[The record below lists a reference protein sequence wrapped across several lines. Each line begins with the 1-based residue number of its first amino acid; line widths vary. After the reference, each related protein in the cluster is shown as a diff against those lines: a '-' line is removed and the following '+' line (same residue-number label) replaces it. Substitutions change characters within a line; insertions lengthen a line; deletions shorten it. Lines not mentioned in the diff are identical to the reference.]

1 MIEALLAALA
11 KFNDPVAIGMIFLG
25 AILGITFGALP
36 GFSPVTGLALA
47 LPFTFGMD
55 PMIAMILFA
64 GIIGSAHFGG
74 SIPAILLNTPGT
86 APNACTCFDGFPLAK
101 QGQAARAL
109 AISAT
114 SAGVGTVIGLIALI
128 IAIPIIRPFILSF
141 MTPDFFWLV
150 VFGLVT
156 ISFASKGN
164 LLKGLAGGGF
174 GVLLAFIGYSGL
186 FAIERFTLSSWYLW
200 DGLKLVP
207 LVIGI
212 FAISEIISYASKGGT
227 ISQVDMTEKGKG
239 VWWRQVKQG
248 VKDVFSRPLIFI
260 RGSLIGVVIGAIPGV
275 GGSAANFISYTVAM
289 QNSKHA
295 EEYGKG
301 SIEALIASETANDAK
316 DGPAILPTVA
326 FGIPGS
332 PDTAIL
338 LAALILHGLT
348 PGPLLLRDDLPI
360 VMMLVL
366 GIFFS
371 QIFTSSFGL
380 FSANLL
386 ARITMIRVQ
395 LLAPF
400 VLILCIAGAFA
411 YRQYIWDILLAV
423 LLGVVGYLFKRYDFR
438 VITILIG
445 YMLGSMAERYF
456 HTSLRLAQ
464 GSYTVFVSNPISVVL
479 IVLILTMLLYPVI
492 KGWLQYRREK
502 GNKAQED
509 GLQIAEKT
517 TQSAVESAPVA
528 AGDEIE
534 KLKPWKSGE
543 FIFTVAIAVFVLMIL
558 IFSFQY
564 GERARLMPII
574 VSSGTLIL
582 LLGLLVG
589 HFSPELMKRMEVGL
603 DEMLGGSSKKKCE
616 VEEEVQTAA
625 GSVLRI
631 IFWIVGMGAA
641 IFLFGLPVSIPLFLL
656 AYLILEGKIV
666 WWKALLIA
674 ALGAAIFFV
683 ALNFLGVR
691 LWLGAIPSLI
701 PDILGGSIIPRL

>member
-1 MIEALLAALA
+1 MIEALLTALA
-11 KFNDPVAIGMIFLG
+11 KFNDPLAIGMIFLG
-25 AILGITFGALP
+25 AVLGIMFGALP
-36 GFSPVTGLALA
+36 GFSPVTGLALL

-64 GIIGSAHFGG
+64 GVIGSAHFGG
-74 SIPAILLNTPGT
+74 SIPSILLNTPGT
-86 APNACTCFDGFPLAK
+86 APNACTCFDGFPLARK
-101 QGQAARAL
+101 GQAARAL

-114 SAGVGTVIGLIALI
+114 SAGVATVIGLAALML
-128 IAIPIIRPFILSF
+128 AIPIIRPFILSF

-164 LLKGLAGGGF
+164 LLKGLAGGGI

-186 FAIERFTLSSWYLW
+186 FAIERFTFNSHYLW

-227 ISQVDMTEKGKG
+227 ISQVDMAEKGKG

-248 VKDVFSRPLIFI
+248 MKDVLSRPVQVI

-295 EEYGKG
+295 EEYGRG
-301 SIEALIASETANDAK
+301 SIDGLIASETANDAK

-386 ARITMIRVQ
+386 ARITVIRVQ

-411 YRQYIWDILLAV
+411 YRQYIWDVLLAV
-423 LLGVVGYLFKRYDFR
+423 LFGVIGYLFKRYDFR

-445 YMLGSMAERYF
+445 YMLGSMVERYF

-492 KGWLQYRREK
+492 KGWLQHRREK

-517 TQSAVESAPVA
+517 TQSAVESATIS
-528 AGDEIE
+528 AGNE
-534 KLKPWKSGE
+534 KEKFKPWKNGE
-543 FIFTVAIAVFVLMIL
+543 FIFTAVVTAFVLL
-558 IFSFQY
+558 IMAVSFQY
-564 GERARLMPII
+564 GERARMVPLL
-574 VSSGTLIL
+574 VSSGTLVL

-589 HFSPELMKRMEVGL
+589 HFFPELMKRMEVGL
-603 DEMLGGSSKKKCE
+603 DDMLGGSSKQKCDA
-616 VEEEVQTAA
+616 EEKEQTAI

-631 IFWIVGMGAA
+631 IFWIVGLATI
-641 IFLFGLPVSIPLFLL
+641 IFLFGLPVSIPLLLLAFLL
-656 AYLILEGKIV
+656 FEGKVV

-674 ALGAAIFFV
+674 AVGSVIFFV
-683 ALNFLGVR
+683 ALNYLGVR
-691 LWLGAIPSLI
+691 LWLGAIPRLI
-701 PDILGGSIIPRL
+701 PGILGGSIIPRL